1 MDGGSSESL
10 DFLSTVDPNGSLE
23 AVLLL
28 KRTGILIGAWT
39 RRDMPLDIVAVMT
52 GTLLGSVET
61 LVQAMH
67 CDSPRVVKVESESCQ
82 MLATKVNRSSVLVLI
97 APADMRDGHLRKLS
111 RHVEARLAKPEDES
125 PPHPASPPIVSA
137 RR

>member
-1 MDGGSSESL
+1 MDGGSPESL
-10 DFLSTVDPNGSLE
+10 NFLSTIDPNGSLE

-39 RRDMPLDIVAVMT
+39 RQDMPLDIVAVMT

-61 LVQAMH
+61 LVQAMR

-82 MLATKVNRSSVLVLI
+82 MLATKVHGSSVLVLI

-111 RHVEARLAKPEDES
+111 GRIEARLSKPEDES
-125 PPHPASPPIVSA
+125 LLHPVSPPIASA